1 MTAKFYYNSA
11 DRIVLDKTSY
21 LTLEATETNFYL
33 KDDTELLNPTIVV
46 ESDKLAD
53 NINYVYLGGNM
64 KRYYFVDNITYSQGR
79 IIMNLSVDVLM
90 SHKDDILKN
99 EFIIWRN
106 QSIYNRYL
114 TDDRQLT
121 EASSRILTFP
131 FEGGDGTFTGAGKT
145 ASYILSVSGRS
156 LS

>member
-21 LTLEATETNFYL
+21 LSLEATETNFYL
-33 KDDTELLNPTIVV
+33 KDDTELLSPTIVV
-46 ESDKLAD
+46 ESDKLSD

-64 KRYYFVDNITYSQGR
+64 QRYYFVENTTFSQGR

-90 SHKDDILKN
+90 SHKDVILSN

-106 QSIYNRYL
+106 QSVYNRYL

-121 EASSRILTFP
+121 EAASRVLTFP
-131 FEGGDGTFTGAGKT
+131 FTGGDGTFTGASKT

>member
-1 MTAKFYYNSA
+1 MMAEFYYNSA
-11 DRIVLDKTSY
+11 DRIVLDKSSY
-21 LTLEATETNFYL
+21 LTLKSTETNFYL
-33 KDDTELLNPTIVV
+33 KDDTELLKPTIVV
-46 ESDKLAD
+46 ESDKLG

-64 KRYYFVDNITYSQGR
+64 NRYYFVDNITYSQGR

-106 QSIYNRYL
+106 QSVYNRYL

-121 EASSRILTFP
+121 EAASRVLTFP
-131 FEGGDGTFTGAGKT
+131 FTGGDGTFTGAGKT

>member
-11 DRIVLDKTSY
+11 DRIVLDKSSY
-21 LTLEATETNFYL
+21 LTLEAKETNFYL

-46 ESDKLAD
+46 ESDKLSD

-64 KRYYFVDNITYSQGR
+64 KRYYFVENTTFSQGR

-90 SHKDDILKN
+90 SHKDIILDN
-99 EFIIWRN
+99 EFIVWRN

-131 FEGGDGTFTGAGKT
+131 FEGGDGTFTGASKT